1 MQNRLELQ
9 AHTRTHSLTALTPY
23 GAPHLQRQGSLPHRP
38 HSDSSLIGSPPM
50 NQRGLRGLDL
60 AQRIP
65 QLRRGIL
72 SPVKSVRVPD
82 GVVVTAST
90 AVSREYAVY
99 LASVR
104 ASRKPAPPP
113 FLHKHTSAHLAR
125 ASVDFRLLLAGHM
138 HRHAAMPRPGSPHL
152 RSGRRTFRR
161 VDTNRL
167 GQ

>member
-1 MQNRLELQ
+1 MEL
-9 AHTRTHSLTALTPY
+9 H
-23 GAPHLQRQGSLPHRP
+23 QRQGSLPHRP

-113 FLHKHTSAHLAR
+113 VSITQTHICSPCTRVGRLQAPARWSHAQACSNASSWIATPAFRSAYFQARRHKPSGAVTVLVVFVKDA
-125 ASVDFRLLLAGHM
+125 
-138 HRHAAMPRPGSPHL
+138 PR
-152 RSGRRTFRR
+152 
-161 VDTNRL
+161 
-167 GQ
+167 